1 MIQFKTIGSFA
12 PSAAGSFPVS
22 LLPRG
27 ELAPVSR
34 TITGLR
40 FSECGDHLV
49 TVKKPSGSECGRNSR
64 SMLRTRLP
72 SSGRASSFRPSQV
85 TIGNSVSVLLRRD
98 SSPSRI
104 VFAAKCLALALGFT
118 ASLGYAASD
127 KTSSSV
133 KFSTANDAIEHCT
146 IFAIRPSTN
155 AAVFTL
161 SHIASIEKPREFG
174 GTLNVINDT
183 ASQTLSQYRAK
194 PFSKEAEGVTTN
206 AWSLTR
212 ENGMA
217 VKRHERGA
225 QADLSASDEIVWT
238 AGRPV
243 EAWIKSHA
251 ITYFDSDWDL
261 LNISASDVISA
272 AEYQWRQIAIN
283 IVASGREKR
292 INSGESRIFSLAK
305 AKMKNAIRTFNNN
318 FSNDL
323 YSDGTAT
330 NQINGLQ
337 ALVNI
342 LGTGTVGGIN
352 STNFVFWKNQIFDL
366 STEGVTMSATTIE
379 NSAMLP
385 LWLNLDR
392 GPDDQPDLIIM
403 DNNHYKFFEASQ
415 TSLKRYTNAENAN
428 GGLVSLKYKNA
439 DVYFDGNSGI
449 PASTTYMLN
458 TNYID
463 LVVHKD
469 ADLEIMPE
477 MRPINQDGDVIPILF
492 MGNLTLSNRAQ
503 QGVITA

>member
-1 MIQFKTIGSFA
+1 MASPNSTFT
-12 PSAAGSFPVS
+12 
-22 LLPRG
+22 
-27 ELAPVSR
+27 E
-34 TITGLR
+34 
-40 FSECGDHLV
+40 LV
-49 TVKKPSGSECGRNSR
+49 TSTFRKVRSDVKDNLSNRNALLKHIYKR
-64 SMLRTRLP
+64 GNYRKEDGGLTI
-72 SSGRASSFRPSQV
+72 V
-85 TIGNSVSVLLRRD
+85 TPLDYAENS
-98 SSPSRI
+98 
-104 VFAAKCLALALGFT
+104 
-118 ASLGYAASD
+118 
-127 KTSSSV
+127 
-133 KFSTANDAIEHCT
+133 
-146 IFAIRPSTN
+146 
-155 AAVFTL
+155 
-161 SHIASIEKPREFG
+161 
-174 GTLNVINDT
+174 
-183 ASQTLSQYRAK
+183 
-194 PFSKEAEGVTTN
+194 
-206 AWSLTR
+206 
-212 ENGMA
+212 
-217 VKRHERGA
+217 
-225 QADLSASDEIVWT
+225 
-238 AGRPV
+238 
-243 EAWIKSHA
+243 
-251 ITYFDSDWDL
+251 TYQRYSDWDL

-272 AEYQWRQIAIN
+272 AEYQWRQIAVN

-318 FSNDL
+318 FSSDL

-352 STNFVFWKNQIFDL
+352 STNFAFWQNQIFDL
-366 STEGVTMSATTIE
+366 STESVTMSATTIE

-415 TSLKRYTNAENAN
+415 TSLKRYTGADSAN

-449 PASTTYMLN
+449 PTNTTYMLN

-477 MRPINQDGDVIPILF
+477 MRPINQDGDVIPILW
-492 MGNLTLSNRAQ
+492 MGNLTCSNRNQ